1 MLYNTVISMDLIQD
15 CTEDEQLYIIK
26 IGKTIFES
34 SKNFFKNKN
43 VTIFLF
49 NCFLFSFC

>member
-1 MLYNTVISMDLIQD
+1 MDLIQD